1 VSTPSN
7 KDIVQMKSL
16 VIVDLTPI
24 DKKQISEYSAQAA
37 ETLKPFN
44 GQFIAKGEVEVLHGE
59 AIHPMK
65 AIIQFPDK
73 ESAQNW
79 YNSAAYQ
86 AIIPLRE
93 KGMQSQF
100 HLV

>member
-1 VSTPSN
+1 
-7 KDIVQMKSL
+7 MKSL

-24 DKKQISEYSAQAA
+24 NKDKLAQYSAKAA
-37 ETLKPFN
+37 ETLIPFN
-44 GQFIAKGEVEVLHGE
+44 GQFIAKGALEVLSGNASHS
-59 AIHPMK
+59 MK
-65 AIIQFPDK
+65 AVIEFPDR

-93 KGMQSQF
+93 EGMNSQF

>member
-1 VSTPSN
+1 
-7 KDIVQMKSL
+7 MKTL

-24 DKKQISEYSAQAA
+24 NKTQLTQYSALAA
-37 ETLKPFN
+37 DTLKPFD
-44 GQFIAKGEVEVLHGE
+44 GQFIAKGEIEVLHGE
-59 AIHPMK
+59 APHPIK
-65 AIIQFPDK
+65 AVIQFPDK
-73 ESAQNW
+73 LRAKHW

-93 KGMQSQF
+93 QGMECQF

>member
-1 VSTPSN
+1 
-7 KDIVQMKSL
+7 MKTL

-24 DKKQISEYSAQAA
+24 NKTQLAQYSALAA
-37 ETLKPFN
+37 DTLKPFD
-44 GQFIAKGEVEVLHGE
+44 GQFIAKGEIEVLHGE
-59 AIHPMK
+59 APHPIK
-65 AIIQFPDK
+65 AVIQFPDK
-73 ESAQNW
+73 QRAKDW

-93 KGMQSQF
+93 QGMECQF

>member
-1 VSTPSN
+1 MQN
-7 KDIVQMKSL
+7 L
-16 VIVDLTPI
+16 VIVDLTPTN
-24 DKKQISEYSAQAA
+24 KTQLSEYSALAA

-44 GQFIAKGEVEVLHGE
+44 GQFIAKGEIQVLHGE
-59 AIHPMK
+59 ASHPIK
-65 AIIQFPDK
+65 AVIQFPDK
-73 ESAQNW
+73 QSAKDW

-93 KGMQSQF
+93 QGMDCQF